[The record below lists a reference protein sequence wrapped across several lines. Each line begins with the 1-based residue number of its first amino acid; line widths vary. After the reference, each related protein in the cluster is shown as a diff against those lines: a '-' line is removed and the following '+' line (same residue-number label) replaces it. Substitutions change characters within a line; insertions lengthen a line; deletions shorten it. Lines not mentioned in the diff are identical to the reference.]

1 MRRPSPWLHILI
13 AASTL
18 MVIAAAFV
26 LSARTQRALRDMAIE
41 EFNQQ
46 QLILARS
53 AANSI
58 EVYFKAVIGDLSAQA
73 NMSENYGMTPEHQKI
88 LEQTYCGFPRRTS
101 IRLLDRKGVLRY
113 IYPCRGWRKELVGKD
128 YSREAYFRQAMATGR
143 ITLSPL
149 IYNEQG
155 EARIRIAV
163 PISLPDDTDP
173 PGEKDG
179 RDVTVTETVP
189 VGRKDVRVSGVL
201 VGSINP
207 EIISRDFIS
216 PIVSGKTGYAWLL
229 DSEGTFLSHQL
240 NEFVG
245 RNAFRIRHARNPFFS
260 YDAIND
266 IQHLMMVGAE
276 GKDRYIS
283 GWHRTQDGEVEKLVA
298 YSPIQILNGI
308 WSVAV
313 CAPVNEVEGI
323 VNRARRSEQ
332 HSLAL
337 VTAVLLLCGAFF
349 FITRYRWSRSLERE
363 VERQTRDLKAN
374 EKRMRAILNASPVGI
389 GLFVNR
395 KTIWLNKSMY
405 GMIGYEKDAF
415 LGKDVKA
422 LYPNPAEY
430 ERVGRELYADAD
442 GSGTGSMETKLVR
455 KDGAFLDCYLQACA
469 VEPSDPSQGY
479 IVAIVDI
486 SEQKKHDRQK
496 KEFENRLRQAEKMEV
511 IGSLAGGIAHDF
523 NNILFPI
530 VGYTEILLHT
540 APEGSDSHDLLDRI
554 LKAADRA
561 KNLVRQI
568 LTFSRQ
574 GDTGLKPIRL
584 QPTVKEAVKLL
595 RASIPAT
602 IEIRQRIENGDAVA
616 MGNPTQVHQIVMNLC
631 TNAYHAME
639 NQEGGTLEVSLTE
652 MVLESGVCDQLN
664 MRPGLYL
671 ELTVSDTGSGIAPEI
686 LNRIFE
692 PYFTTKET
700 GKGTGMGLSVVY
712 GIVKDFNGEIR
723 VNSCSGKGSEFH
735 VYLPAIHTGKN
746 GGEESGPDHF
756 SGGKERV
763 LLVDD
768 DEDAISVQEEMLKQL
783 GYTVIRQTSSL
794 AALKMFRRDPKIV
807 DFVITDLTMP
817 NLTGDKLSREL
828 ADIRPGIPI
837 ILCTG
842 SNESMSQEK
851 AKCLGIKGFFRKP
864 VKTGV
869 LAKIVRKALDNS
881 GKPGEI

>member
-1 MRRPSPWLHILI
+1 MKRPSPWLHILI

-18 MVIAAAFV
+18 MAIAAAFV
-26 LSARTQRALRDMAIE
+26 LSARTQRALRDMAAE

-46 QLILARS
+46 QLILAHS

-58 EVYFKAVIGDLSAQA
+58 EIYFKALIADLSALA
-73 NMSENYGMTPEHQKI
+73 SMPEAYGLMPEHQKI
-88 LEQTYCGFPRRTS
+88 LEQTYWGFPRKTS
-101 IRLLDRKGVLRY
+101 IRLLDHKGVLRY
-113 IYPCRGWRKELVGKD
+113 IYPRGGWRKELVGKD
-128 YSREAYFRQAMATGR
+128 YSQEAYFRQAIATDR

-179 RDVTVTETVP
+179 RDVAVTLTDP
-189 VGRKDVRVSGVL
+189 AGQKDIRVRGVL
-201 VGSINP
+201 VGSVNP
-207 EIISRDFIS
+207 AIISRDFIS

-229 DSEGTFLSHQL
+229 DSEGTFLSHHL

-260 YDAIND
+260 YDAINN

-323 VNRARRSEQ
+323 VNRAQRSEQ
-332 HSLAL
+332 QSLAL

-363 VERQTRDLKAN
+363 VKRQTRDLKAN
-374 EKRMRAILNASPVGI
+374 EKRMRAILNASPMGVSLLI
-389 GLFVNR
+389 NR
-395 KTIWLNKSMY
+395 KMIWFNKAMHD
-405 GMIGYEKDAF
+405 MLGYDDAF
-415 LGKDVKA
+415 LGEDVMA

-430 ERVGRELYADAD
+430 ERVGRELYADVD
-442 GSGTGSMETKLVR
+442 GSGTGNMETKLVR
-455 KDGAFLDCYLQACA
+455 KDGTFLDCYLQTCA
-469 VEPSDPSQGY
+469 VDTSDPSQGY

-496 KEFENRLRQAEKMEV
+496 KELENRLRQAEKMEI

-561 KNLVRQI
+561 KDLVRQI

-574 GDTGLKPIRL
+574 SDTGLKPIRL
-584 QPTVKEAVKLL
+584 QPTVKEALKLL

-602 IEIRQRIENGDAVA
+602 IEIRQRIENGNAVA

-639 NQEGGTLEVSLTE
+639 DQEGGKLEVSLTE
-652 MVLESGVCDQLN
+652 VELENGVCDLMN
-664 MRPGLYL
+664 MKPGLYL
-671 ELTVSDTGSGIAPEI
+671 ELTVSDTGSGIAPKI

-723 VNSCSGKGSEFH
+723 VNSCPGKGSAFH
-735 VYLPAIHTGKN
+735 VYLPAVHTGKN
-746 GGEESGPDHF
+746 GVEKSGRDHF

-794 AALKMFRRDPKIV
+794 AALEMFRRDPKIV

-828 ADIRPGIPI
+828 ANIRPCIPI

-842 SNESMSQEK
+842 SNESMSEEK
-851 AKCLGIKGFFRKP
+851 AKRLGIKGFFRKP

-881 GKPGEI
+881 EKPGEI